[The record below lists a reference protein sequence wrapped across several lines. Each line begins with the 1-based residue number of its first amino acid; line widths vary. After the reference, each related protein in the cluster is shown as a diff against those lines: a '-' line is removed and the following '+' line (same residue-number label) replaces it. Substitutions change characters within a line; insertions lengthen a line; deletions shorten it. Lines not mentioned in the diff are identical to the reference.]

1 MPEFPFQGIPGMLY
15 LDNGPV
21 AKSRVFQNVMDA
33 LGVICQNHLPAGQDG
48 RRVTARAKGKV
59 ERPFRTVKEMHE
71 TLYHFHRPQNE
82 AEANLWLQR
91 YLLNYNRQPHRSEA
105 HSRLEDWLAHLPA
118 EGFRELCSWE
128 QFCRLAR
135 EPERRKVGGDAR
147 IAVGG
152 TVYEV
157 DPGLAGETV
166 VLLWGLYDSD
176 LYVEFE
182 GQRSGPY
189 VPVDGPIPLNRYR
202 SFKKTATDEKADR
215 IRQLA
220 DQLGLPI
227 AALTHEQDLELTA
240 PAPAAATLPR
250 QPFPA
255 DALDDQ
261 YPNRIT
267 AKLAIADEITLPL
280 VKLDPDDRAFI
291 DQLLTETLVRPV
303 VLARVRAH
311 FRHKEHPGDRHAD

>member
-1 MPEFPFQGIPGMLY
+1 M
-15 LDNGPV
+15 
-21 AKSRVFQNVMDA
+21 
-33 LGVICQNHLPAGQDG
+33 
-48 RRVTARAKGKV
+48 
-59 ERPFRTVKEMHE
+59 
-71 TLYHFHRPQNE
+71 
-82 AEANLWLQR
+82 
-91 YLLNYNRQPHRSEA
+91 
-105 HSRLEDWLAHLPA
+105 
-118 EGFRELCSWE
+118 
-128 QFCRLAR
+128 
-135 EPERRKVGGDAR
+135 
-147 IAVGG
+147 GG

-202 SFKKTATDEKADR
+202 SFKKTAADEKADR

-267 AKLAIADEITLPL
+267 AKLAIADEIALPL